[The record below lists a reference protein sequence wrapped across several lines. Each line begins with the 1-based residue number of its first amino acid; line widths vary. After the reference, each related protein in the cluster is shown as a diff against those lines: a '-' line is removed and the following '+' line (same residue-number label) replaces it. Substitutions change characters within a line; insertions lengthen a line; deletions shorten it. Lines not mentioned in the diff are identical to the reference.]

1 MFYKFFLQDHS
12 GSITW
17 NEFINYEAPSLLP
30 FKNKL
35 ELANALKLKELI
47 MIKRKFLSLD
57 KNRIG
62 IITKDDARSVY
73 IEYVRKLRYQR
84 IFLKEEKI

>member
-1 MFYKFFLQDHS
+1 
-12 GSITW
+12 
-17 NEFINYEAPSLLP
+17 
-30 FKNKL
+30 
-35 ELANALKLKELI
+35 

-73 IEYVRKLRYQR
+73 IEYIKKLRH
-84 IFLKEEKI
+84 